1 MSYSIKK
8 THKTPKSRLYLIN
21 IYTGWGGVESK
32 DLRITATAEIKQTDE
47 ELISLFLNEKNWK
60 TTKDGLGQCKK
71 IQEYDFLV
79 YPAGKLKIGGRP
91 SGSLNKK
98 LSVKRLKAKIKADL
112 IAEQETTE
120 QETQR
125 ETEQETQ
132 TETEQ
137 ETEQET
143 QTETEQETERYELAR
158 IYENEAEI

>member
-21 IYTGWGGVESK
+21 IYNGWGAVDSK
-32 DLRITATAEIKQTDE
+32 DLRITATAEIKETDTD
-47 ELISLFLNEKNWK
+47 LIGRFLRETDWK
-60 TTKDGLGQCKK
+60 PTKDGLGQCKK
-71 IQEYDFLV
+71 IDSFDFLA

-112 IAEQETTE
+112 IAEQEA
-120 QETQR
+120 
-125 ETEQETQ
+125 
-132 TETEQ
+132 EQ

-143 QTETEQETERYELAR
+143 QTEAEQEAERYELAR

>member
-8 THKTPKSRLYLIN
+8 TRKTSKSRLYLIN

-32 DLRITATAEIKQTDE
+32 DLRITATAEIKETDE

-60 TTKDGLGQCKK
+60 TTKDELGQCKK
-71 IQEYDFLV
+71 IDSFDFLV

-112 IAEQETTE
+112 IAEQEA
-120 QETQR
+120 
-125 ETEQETQ
+125 
-132 TETEQ
+132 EQ

-143 QTETEQETERYELAR
+143 QTEAEQEAERYELAR

>member
-8 THKTPKSRLYLIN
+8 TRKTSKSRLYLIN
-21 IYTGWGGVESK
+21 IYNGWGAVDSK

-60 TTKDGLGQCKK
+60 TTKDELGQCKK
-71 IQEYDFLV
+71 IDSFDFLV

-112 IAEQETTE
+112 IAEQEA
-120 QETQR
+120 
-125 ETEQETQ
+125 ETETEREAETQ
-132 TETEQ
+132 TEAEQ
-137 ETEQET
+137 EA
-143 QTETEQETERYELAR
+143 ERYELAR